1 MSTCTERTHEI
12 TQIEVVMEASYTNF
26 THAFESLLGR
36 MPVDTLCFRM
46 EEM

>member
-12 TQIEVVMEASYTNF
+12 TQIEVVMEASYANF
-26 THAFESLLGR
+26 TQAFESLLGR
-36 MPVDTLCFRM
+36 RAT